1 MYRRPKRIEELER
14 ASDGVTRKCV
24 GGVGYCLFRSSGGG
38 LIGAS
43 PGGEFVY
50 DAEVSVDVL
59 VSAKVDA
66 QASFART
73 VSASCAYVQ
82 ESSRRPALL
91 GPGGVFDAEAAETCA
106 VAEVAAALA
115 VSTRTVAEW
124 LFLTRTAHPAVAE
137 AFDAGRLAY
146 AAFRTVCRSVAGV
159 PNATEA
165 LLQRVIAAASR
176 CTPGAVAAAVDRILA
191 EFDAQWH
198 REARERATRERSAT
212 VRKLP
217 RGQAE
222 LTIRGS
228 AEQVA
233 AMWRVIVSAAR
244 GVCATDPRP
253 LSARLFDAAHAVLAG
268 RAVAC
273 ECAGQDCEQRE
284 TVARTEATAV
294 IVLDAATAAGLA
306 GEPGHLVGWGP
317 VPADVARRI
326 AGDATW
332 QALITAA
339 RGTEPRAGCSCRC
352 PEHDP
357 PTVPD
362 PPVPITGREVRRTR
376 RMPAGWTPTT
386 GKLGSTTARKAREQ
400 VDYLRALAPSA
411 VDRAVADPDGHGGF
425 AVPPAGALTYRPSEA
440 ITSLV
445 TALYPTCIHPGCAVP
460 SEDCDLDHVVPFD
473 HTDPERGGWT
483 VTGNLAPLCRRH
495 HGLKTRRQWHHRM
508 LRDGIVH
515 VRDSHGTDYFTAPG
529 E

>member
-1 MYRRPKRIEELER
+1 MY
-14 ASDGVTRKCV
+14 DTV
-24 GGVGYCLFRSSGGG
+24 GSTDL
-38 LIGAS
+38 
-43 PGGEFVY
+43 
-50 DAEVSVDVL
+50 L
-59 VSAKVDA
+59 VSSKVDA

-82 ESSRRPALL
+82 ESSRRPAVL

-106 VAEVAAALA
+106 VAEVAAALS
-115 VSTRTVAEW
+115 VSTRTVTEW
-124 LFLTRTAHPAVAE
+124 LFLTRTAHPAVTE

-146 AAFRTVCRSVAGV
+146 AAFRTVCRSVAGI

-165 LLQRVIAAASR
+165 LLQRVIAAAAR

-191 EFDAQWH
+191 EFDAQWY
-198 REARERATRERSAT
+198 RKARERAASERAAT
-212 VRKLP
+212 VRTRP

-233 AMWRVIVSAAR
+233 AMWRMIVSAAR

-253 LSARLFDAAHAVLAG
+253 LPARLFDAAHAVLAG
-268 RAVAC
+268 GAVAC
-273 ECAGQDCEQRE
+273 ECADQDCERRE
-284 TVARTEATAV
+284 TVSCTEATAV

-317 VPADVARRI
+317 VPADTARRI
-326 AGDATW
+326 AEDATW
-332 QALITAA
+332 QAMITEA
-339 RGTEPRAGCSCRC
+339 RESPPGGCGCRC

-357 PTVPD
+357 D
-362 PPVPITGREVRRTR
+362 LEDAEREVRRTR
-376 RMPAGWTPTT
+376 RMPAGWTSTR
-386 GKLGSTTARKAREQ
+386 GKLGSTTARKVREQ
-400 VDYLRALAPSA
+400 VEYLRALPPSA
-411 VDRAVADPDGHGGF
+411 LDRAVANPDGHGGF
-425 AVPPAGALTYRPSEA
+425 AVPPTGALTYRPSEA
-440 ITSLV
+440 IAALV

-473 HTDPERGGWT
+473 HTDPTRGGWT
-483 VTGNLAPLCRRH
+483 VTGNLTPLCRRH

-515 VRDSHGTDYFTAPG
+515 IRDSRGNDYLTAPG
-529 E
+529 D

>member
-1 MYRRPKRIEELER
+1 M
-14 ASDGVTRKCV
+14 
-24 GGVGYCLFRSSGGG
+24 
-38 LIGAS
+38 
-43 PGGEFVY
+43 
-50 DAEVSVDVL
+50 
-59 VSAKVDA
+59 SAKVDA

-82 ESSRRPALL
+82 ESSRRPSVL

-115 VSTRTVAEW
+115 VSTRTVTEW
-124 LFLTRTAHPAVAE
+124 LFLIRTARPAVAE

-146 AAFRTVCRSVAGV
+146 AAFRTVCRSVDGV
-159 PNATEA
+159 PKATEA

-212 VRKLP
+212 VRKRP

-222 LTIRGS
+222 LTIRGP

-233 AMWRVIVSAAR
+233 AVWRVIVSAAR

-253 LSARLFDAAHAVLAG
+253 LPARLFDAAHAVLAG
-268 RAVAC
+268 GAVAC
-273 ECAGQDCEQRE
+273 DCAGQDCEQRE

-317 VPADVARRI
+317 VPADVAQRI

-332 QALITAA
+332 QAMITAA
-339 RGTEPRAGCSCRC
+339 KVAEPRVGCSCRC
-352 PEHDP
+352 PEHEAADA
-357 PTVPD
+357 
-362 PPVPITGREVRRTR
+362 GREVRRTR

-386 GKLGSTTARKAREQ
+386 WRMDSVRARAVRE
-400 VDYLRALAPSA
+400 DTEYLRALPPLSL
-411 VDRAVADPDGHGGF
+411 DRAVENPDGHGGF
-425 AVPPAGALTYRPSEA
+425 AVPPAGALTYRRSEA
-440 ITSLV
+440 VAALV
-445 TALYPTCIHPGCAVP
+445 TALYPTCVHPACAVP

-483 VTGNLAPLCRRH
+483 VTGNLTPLCRRH

>member
-1 MYRRPKRIEELER
+1 M
-14 ASDGVTRKCV
+14 
-24 GGVGYCLFRSSGGG
+24 
-38 LIGAS
+38 
-43 PGGEFVY
+43 Y
-50 DAEVSVDVL
+50 DATVSIDVL

-73 VSASCAYVQ
+73 VAASCSYIHS
-82 ESSRRPALL
+82 ESRRPAVLAT
-91 GPGGVFDAEAAETCA
+91 GGVFDADAAEACA
-106 VAEVAAALA
+106 VAEVASALS
-115 VSTRTVAEW
+115 VSNSTVTEW
-124 LFLTRTAHPAVAE
+124 LFLIRTARPAVQE

-146 AAFRTVCRSVAGV
+146 AAFRTVCRSLAGFHHV
-159 PNATEA
+159 TEA
-165 LLQRVIAAASR
+165 LLQRVIAVAAR
-176 CTPGAVAAAVDRILA
+176 CTPGAVASAIDRILA
-191 EFDAQWH
+191 DFDADWH
-198 REARERATRERSAT
+198 RIVRERAALERSAT

-217 RGQAE
+217 RDQAE
-222 LTIRGS
+222 LKIRGP
-228 AEQVA
+228 ADKVA
-233 AMWRVIVSAAR
+233 ALWRNIAATAAR
-244 GVCATDPRP
+244 GVTDPSSLP
-253 LSARLFDAAHAVLAG
+253 SRLFDAAHSLLTGAVSGTPAN
-268 RAVAC
+268 R
-273 ECAGQDCEQRE
+273 
-284 TVARTEATAV
+284 AV

-306 GEPGHLVGWGP
+306 GNPGHLVGWGP

-339 RGTEPRAGCSCRC
+339 GGTEPRAGCSCLC
-352 PEHDP
+352 PQHDP
-357 PTVPD
+357 PTDSEPPA
-362 PPVPITGREVRRTR
+362 PPVPIDGREVRRTR

-400 VDYLRALAPSA
+400 VDYLRTLPPSA

-445 TALYPTCIHPGCAVP
+445 TALYSTCVHPGCAVP
-460 SEDCDLDHVVPFD
+460 SEGCDLDHVVPFD

>member
-1 MYRRPKRIEELER
+1 M
-14 ASDGVTRKCV
+14 
-24 GGVGYCLFRSSGGG
+24 
-38 LIGAS
+38 
-43 PGGEFVY
+43 Y
-50 DAEVSVDVL
+50 DAPVSVDVL

-82 ESSRRPALL
+82 ESSRRPAVL

-106 VAEVAAALA
+106 VAEVAAALS
-115 VSTRTVAEW
+115 VSTRTVTEW

-137 AFDAGRLAY
+137 AFDAGRLSY
-146 AAFRTVCRSVAGV
+146 AAFRTVCRSLAGV

-191 EFDAQWH
+191 EFDAEWH
-198 REARERATRERSAT
+198 RIARERATTERYVS
-212 VRKLP
+212 VRKLA

-222 LTIRGS
+222 LKVRGP
-228 AEQVA
+228 AEQIA
-233 AMWRVIVSAAR
+233 GMKRAIVEAAR
-244 GVCATDPRP
+244 GVTDPSSLP
-253 LSARLFDAAHAVLAG
+253 ARLFDAAHAIITGTPLPCDCVD
-268 RAVAC
+268 
-273 ECAGQDCEQRE
+273 ESCAH
-284 TVARTEATAV
+284 APSPAAPAHHAV

-317 VPADVARRI
+317 VPADTARRI

-332 QALITAA
+332 QALITATG
-339 RGTEPRAGCSCRC
+339 GTEPRAGCSCLC

-400 VDYLRALAPSA
+400 VEYLRALPPTAL
-411 VDRAVADPDGHGGF
+411 DRAVADPAGHGGF

-440 ITSLV
+440 VAALV
-445 TALYPTCIHPGCAVP
+445 TALYPACVHPGCAVP
-460 SEDCDLDHVVPFD
+460 SEECDLDHVVPFD
-473 HTDPERGGWT
+473 HTDPRRGGWT
-483 VTGNLAPLCRRH
+483 VAANLQPLCRRH
-495 HGLKTRRQWHHRM
+495 HGLKTRGQWHYRKLHN
-508 LRDGIVH
+508 GIVH
-515 VRDSHGTDYFTAPG
+515 IRDSQGNDYLTAPG

>member
-1 MYRRPKRIEELER
+1 MYDT
-14 ASDGVTRKCV
+14 A
-24 GGVGYCLFRSSGGG
+24 
-38 LIGAS
+38 
-43 PGGEFVY
+43 
-50 DAEVSVDVL
+50 VSTDVL

-73 VSASCAYVQ
+73 VSASCAYVDDG
-82 ESSRRPALL
+82 SRRPAVL

-106 VAEVAAALA
+106 VAEVAAALS
-115 VSTRTVAEW
+115 VSTRTVTEW
-124 LFLTRTAHPAVAE
+124 LFLTRTAHPAVAQ

-198 REARERATRERSAT
+198 RKARERATRERSAT

-222 LTIRGS
+222 LTIRGPVDK
-228 AEQVA
+228 VA
-233 AMWRVIVSAAR
+233 AMWRNIAATAAR
-244 GVCATDPRP
+244 GVTDPSSLP
-253 LSARLFDAAHAVLAG
+253 SRLFDAARSLLTGAVSG
-268 RAVAC
+268 
-273 ECAGQDCEQRE
+273 
-284 TVARTEATAV
+284 TPARAV

-332 QALITAA
+332 QAMITAA
-339 RGTEPRAGCSCRC
+339 EVAEPRAGCRCRC

-357 PTVPD
+357 PTD
-362 PPVPITGREVRRTR
+362 SEPPGPPMPAAGREVRRTR
-376 RMPAGWTPTT
+376 RMSAGWTPIK
-386 GKLGSTTARKAREQ
+386 GKLGSTKNLKLREQ
-400 VDYLRALAPSA
+400 VDYLRTLPPSA

-425 AVPPAGALTYRPSEA
+425 GLPPAGALTYRPSEA
-440 ITSLV
+440 VASLV
-445 TALYPTCIHPGCAVP
+445 TALYSTCVHPGCAVP
-460 SEDCDLDHVVPFD
+460 SADCDLDHVVPFD
-473 HTDPERGGWT
+473 HTDPRRGGWT
-483 VTGNLAPLCRRH
+483 VIGNLAPLCRRH

>member
-1 MYRRPKRIEELER
+1 MY
-14 ASDGVTRKCV
+14 DTV
-24 GGVGYCLFRSSGGG
+24 
-38 LIGAS
+38 
-43 PGGEFVY
+43 
-50 DAEVSVDVL
+50 VSTDLL
-59 VSAKVDA
+59 VSSKVDA

-82 ESSRRPALL
+82 ESSRRPAVL
-91 GPGGVFDAEAAETCA
+91 GPGGVFDAEAAEICA

-115 VSTRTVAEW
+115 VSTRTVTEW

-159 PNATEA
+159 PDATEA
-165 LLQRVIAAASR
+165 LLQRVIAAASS
-176 CTPGAVAAAVDRILA
+176 CTPGAVVVAVDRILA
-191 EFDAQWH
+191 EFDAEWH
-198 REARERATRERSAT
+198 RKARERATTERYVS

-222 LTIRGS
+222 LKVRGP
-228 AEQVA
+228 AEQIA
-233 AMWRVIVSAAR
+233 GMKRAIVEAAR

-253 LSARLFDAAHAVLAG
+253 LPARSFDAAHAVLAG
-268 RAVAC
+268 GAVAC
-273 ECAGQDCEQRE
+273 ECAGQDCERRE
-284 TVARTEATAV
+284 TVSCTEATAV

-339 RGTEPRAGCSCRC
+339 TVPEPRAGCSCPC
-352 PEHDP
+352 PQHDP
-357 PTVPD
+357 PTIPD
-362 PPVPITGREVRRTR
+362 SPAPPVPIDGREVRRTR

-386 GKLGSTTARKAREQ
+386 GKLGRTKNRKLREQ
-400 VDYLRALAPSA
+400 VEYLRALPPSA
-411 VDRAVADPDGHGGF
+411 VDRAVANPDGHGGF
-425 AVPPAGALTYRPSEA
+425 AVPPTGALTYRPSEA
-440 ITSLV
+440 VAALV
-445 TALYPTCIHPGCAVP
+445 TALYPTCIHPGCGVP

-473 HTDPERGGWT
+473 HTDPRRGGWT

>member
-1 MYRRPKRIEELER
+1 M
-14 ASDGVTRKCV
+14 
-24 GGVGYCLFRSSGGG
+24 
-38 LIGAS
+38 
-43 PGGEFVY
+43 
-50 DAEVSVDVL
+50 DVL

-82 ESSRRPALL
+82 ESSRRPAVL
-91 GPGGVFDAEAAETCA
+91 GPGGVFDAEAAEICA
-106 VAEVAAALA
+106 VAEVAAALS
-115 VSTRTVAEW
+115 VSTRTVTEW
-124 LFLTRTAHPAVAE
+124 LFLIRTAHPAVAE
-137 AFDAGRLAY
+137 AFDAGLLAY

-191 EFDAQWH
+191 EFDAEWH
-198 REARERATRERSAT
+198 RIARERATTERYVS

-222 LTIRGS
+222 LKVRGP
-228 AEQVA
+228 AEQIA
-233 AMWRVIVSAAR
+233 GMKRAIVEAAR
-244 GVCATDPRP
+244 GVTDPSSLP
-253 LSARLFDAAHAVLAG
+253 ARLFDAAHAIITGTPLPCDCVD
-268 RAVAC
+268 
-273 ECAGQDCEQRE
+273 ESCAH
-284 TVARTEATAV
+284 APSPPAPAHHAV

-352 PEHDP
+352 PQHDP
-357 PTVPD
+357 RTDSEPPG
-362 PPVPITGREVRRTR
+362 PPVPAAGREVRRTP

-400 VDYLRALAPSA
+400 VDYLRTLPPSA
-411 VDRAVADPDGHGGF
+411 VDRAVANPDGHGGF

-440 ITSLV
+440 VAALV
-445 TALYPTCIHPGCAVP
+445 TALYPTCVHPACAVP
-460 SEDCDLDHVVPFD
+460 KEDCDLDHVVPFD

-515 VRDSHGTDYFTAPG
+515 VRDSHGTDYLTAPG

>member
-1 MYRRPKRIEELER
+1 M
-14 ASDGVTRKCV
+14 
-24 GGVGYCLFRSSGGG
+24 
-38 LIGAS
+38 
-43 PGGEFVY
+43 
-50 DAEVSVDVL
+50 
-59 VSAKVDA
+59 SAKVDA

-82 ESSRRPALL
+82 ESSRRPSVL

-106 VAEVAAALA
+106 VAEVAAALS
-115 VSTRTVAEW
+115 VSTRTVTEW

-159 PNATEA
+159 PKATEA
-165 LLQRVIAAASR
+165 LLQRVVAAASR
-176 CTPGAVAAAVDRILA
+176 CAPGAVAAAVDRIFA
-191 EFDAQWH
+191 EFDAEWH

-222 LTIRGS
+222 LVIRGP

-233 AMWRVIVSAAR
+233 AMWRAIVSAAR

-253 LSARLFDAAHAVLAG
+253 LPARLFDAAHAVLAG
-268 RAVAC
+268 GAVAC
-273 ECAGQDCEQRE
+273 ECAGHDCERRGS
-284 TVARTEATAV
+284 VARPEATAV
-294 IVLDAATAAGLA
+294 IVLYAATAAGLA

-332 QALITAA
+332 QAMITAA
-339 RGTEPRAGCSCRC
+339 KVAEPRVGCSCRC
-352 PEHDP
+352 PEHEAADA
-357 PTVPD
+357 
-362 PPVPITGREVRRTR
+362 GREVRRTR

-386 GKLGSTTARKAREQ
+386 GRMDSVRARAVRE
-400 VDYLRALAPSA
+400 DTEYLRALPPLSL
-411 VDRAVADPDGHGGF
+411 DRAVENPDGHGGF

-440 ITSLV
+440 IASLV
-445 TALYPTCIHPGCAVP
+445 TALYSTCVHPGCAVP

>member
-1 MYRRPKRIEELER
+1 M
-14 ASDGVTRKCV
+14 
-24 GGVGYCLFRSSGGG
+24 
-38 LIGAS
+38 
-43 PGGEFVY
+43 Y
-50 DAEVSVDVL
+50 DAEASVDVV

-82 ESSRRPALL
+82 ESSRRPAVL

-115 VSTRTVAEW
+115 VSTRTVSEW
-124 LFLTRTAHPAVAE
+124 LFLTRTAHRAVAE
-137 AFDAGRLAY
+137 AFDAGLLAY

-191 EFDAQWH
+191 EFDAEWH
-198 REARERATRERSAT
+198 RIARERATTERYVS

-222 LTIRGS
+222 LKVRGP
-228 AEQVA
+228 AEQIA
-233 AMWRVIVSAAR
+233 GMKRAIVEAAR
-244 GVCATDPRP
+244 GVCDPSSLP
-253 LSARLFDAAHAVLAG
+253 ARLFDAAHAIITGTPLPCDCVD
-268 RAVAC
+268 
-273 ECAGQDCEQRE
+273 ESCAH
-284 TVARTEATAV
+284 APSPAAPAHHAV

-317 VPADVARRI
+317 VPADTARRI

-332 QALITAA
+332 QAMITAA
-339 RGTEPRAGCSCRC
+339 EVAEPRAGCSCRC
-352 PEHDP
+352 PQHDP
-357 PTVPD
+357 PTDSEPPG
-362 PPVPITGREVRRTR
+362 PPVPAAGREVRRTP

-386 GKLGSTTARKAREQ
+386 GKLGSTKNRKLREQ
-400 VDYLRALAPSA
+400 VDYLRTLPPSA

-440 ITSLV
+440 IASLV

-473 HTDPERGGWT
+473 HTDHPERGGWT

-515 VRDSHGTDYFTAPG
+515 VRDSHGTDYLTAPG

>member
-1 MYRRPKRIEELER
+1 M
-14 ASDGVTRKCV
+14 
-24 GGVGYCLFRSSGGG
+24 
-38 LIGAS
+38 
-43 PGGEFVY
+43 Y
-50 DAEVSVDVL
+50 DATVSVDVL

-82 ESSRRPALL
+82 ESSRRPAVL
-91 GPGGVFDAEAAETCA
+91 GPGGVFDAKAAEICA

-115 VSTRTVAEW
+115 VSTRTVTEW

-137 AFDAGRLAY
+137 AFDAGLLAY
-146 AAFRTVCRSVAGV
+146 AAFRTVCRSLAGV

-191 EFDAQWH
+191 EFDAEWH

-222 LTIRGS
+222 LTIRGP
-228 AEQVA
+228 ADKVA
-233 AMWRVIVSAAR
+233 AMWRNIAATAAR
-244 GVCATDPRP
+244 GVTDPTSLP
-253 LSARLFDAAHAVLAG
+253 ARLFDAAHALLTG
-268 RAVAC
+268 AVS
-273 ECAGQDCEQRE
+273 G
-284 TVARTEATAV
+284 TPARAV

-332 QALITAA
+332 QAMITAA
-339 RGTEPRAGCSCRC
+339 EVAEPRVGCSCPC

-357 PTVPD
+357 PTIPD
-362 PPVPITGREVRRTR
+362 PPAPPVPAAGREVRRTR
-376 RMPAGWTPTT
+376 RMSAGWTPIK
-386 GKLGSTTARKAREQ
+386 GKLGSTKNLKLREQ
-400 VDYLRALAPSA
+400 VDYLRTLPPSA
-411 VDRAVADPDGHGGF
+411 VDRAVDNPDGHGGF
-425 AVPPAGALTYRPSEA
+425 ALPPAGALTYRPSEA
-440 ITSLV
+440 IAALV
-445 TALYPTCIHPGCAVP
+445 TALYPTCIHPGCAVS

>member
-1 MYRRPKRIEELER
+1 M
-14 ASDGVTRKCV
+14 
-24 GGVGYCLFRSSGGG
+24 
-38 LIGAS
+38 
-43 PGGEFVY
+43 Y
-50 DAEVSVDVL
+50 DAPVSVDVL

-82 ESSRRPALL
+82 ESSRRPAVL

-106 VAEVAAALA
+106 VAEVAAALS
-115 VSTRTVAEW
+115 VSTRTVTEW

-137 AFDAGRLAY
+137 AFDAGLLAY
-146 AAFRTVCRSVAGV
+146 AAFRTVCRSVAGI

-191 EFDAQWH
+191 EFDAEWH
-198 REARERATRERSAT
+198 RIARERATTERYVS

-222 LTIRGS
+222 LKVRGP
-228 AEQVA
+228 AEQIA
-233 AMWRVIVSAAR
+233 GMKRAIVEAAR
-244 GVCATDPRP
+244 GVCDPSSLP
-253 LSARLFDAAHAVLAG
+253 ARLFDAAHAIITGTPLPCDCVD
-268 RAVAC
+268 
-273 ECAGQDCEQRE
+273 ESCAH
-284 TVARTEATAV
+284 APSPAAPAHHAV

-317 VPADVARRI
+317 VPADTARRI

-376 RMPAGWTPTT
+376 RMRAGWTPTA

-400 VDYLRALAPSA
+400 VDYLRALPPSA

-440 ITSLV
+440 IASLV
-445 TALYPTCIHPGCAVP
+445 TALYPTCVHPGCAVP

-473 HTDPERGGWT
+473 HTDPRRAGWT
-483 VTGNLAPLCRRH
+483 VAANLQPLCRRH
-495 HGLKTRRQWHHRM
+495 HGLKTRGQWHYRK
-508 LRDGIVH
+508 LRNGIVQI
-515 VRDSHGTDYFTAPG
+515 RDSQGNDYLTAPG